1 MKATHTYLTK
11 LKKLE
16 SLDDYRK
23 ILAKDYTSRWN
34 TATVDTI
41 VDCFGIPK
49 QYPCYINRETEIDHE
64 PDWGDGINKYYH
76 FYYL

>member
-1 MKATHTYLTK
+1 MALEFGTAILGIEFIYTH
-11 LKKLE
+11 
-16 SLDDYRK
+16 
-23 ILAKDYTSRWN
+23 WN
-34 TATVDTI
+34 AS
-41 VDCFGIPK
+41 CK